1 MLPNPFTTDP
11 TQALMT
17 TITREF
23 EQILENGVLG
33 TPVVVGN
40 VTIVPVMITSFG
52 IGAGGGSLT
61 GEPVGGGGGGGVVPC
76 ALIIIGPD
84 GVQVHEISSQTTVPA
99 SESIGRLAHN
109 LALRAQGGRTAMMQD
124 GSGAAVA

>member
-23 EQILENGVLG
+23 DQILENGVLG
-33 TPVVVGN
+33 APVVVGN
-40 VTIVPVMITSFG
+40 TTIVPVMITSFG
-52 IGAGGGSLT
+52 IGAGGGSLM

-99 SESIGRLAHN
+99 TESIGRLAHN
-109 LALRAQGGRTAMMQD
+109 LALRGQGGRPAVMQD